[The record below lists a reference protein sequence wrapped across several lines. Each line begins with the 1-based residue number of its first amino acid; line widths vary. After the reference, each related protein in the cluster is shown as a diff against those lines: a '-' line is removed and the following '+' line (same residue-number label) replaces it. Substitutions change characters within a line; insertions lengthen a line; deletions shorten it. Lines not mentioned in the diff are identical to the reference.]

1 MCASVFCEEGTGGSA
16 PGLEKGQSH
25 RVLLLLKH
33 VYCADMRTWVQMPNG
48 HIKKSQIHRHE
59 LVSESRRRAL
69 QIHGETLPQKS
80 KVESE
85 LKMPDLDLQPAHNH
99 I

>member
-48 HIKKSQIHRHE
+48 HIKKARYTGTNLFPRAEGVH
-59 LVSESRRRAL
+59 SRFMERPCL
-69 QIHGETLPQKS
+69 K
-80 KVESE
+80 KVR
-85 LKMPDLDLQPAHNH
+85 
-99 I
+99 